1 MKEHFV
7 FVTEEGKYLL
17 RSSSRNR
24 KHSKETFRTVKSK
37 LFVNIFS
44 RALQNIEGD
53 KLISFYLARNYAP
66 IFVLGH

>member
-24 KHSKETFRTVKSK
+24 KHSKETFRTVNSK

-44 RALQNIEGD
+44 RALQNIEG
-53 KLISFYLARNYAP
+53 
-66 IFVLGH
+66 